1 MNSREKVAEGL
12 CPINDMLLSRG
23 VMADAFSSPGM
34 DVPSPTVS
42 ARLRE
47 LAGYLA
53 APAAGRMTEEQR
65 ALSLGIARRFV
76 ADVAMRI
83 NADID
88 ADALWRDWLRD
99 GVPGGEPLAAAC
111 YARAEEHRWREQSVR
126 RIVAPVAAADDAAPL
141 AAERDGAEALSPDV
155 DRAYLALRIADR
167 RRFDGFGHP
176 ALAVADVDPA
186 LFRAMLHAIAAWR
199 RGKSGNDAAPAA
211 EPDDAVHATVARQKS
226 ESGIDHAAAAYHQAL
241 DAMVPRAAA
250 AAISAQDWPA
260 LIALAAVAAHR
271 RYDAMALALLT
282 AESAALPSL
291 LAPLRLDRAALG
303 PLEASLAMLPARAVG
318 DGGPEH
324 PQ

>member
-1 MNSREKVAEGL
+1 
-12 CPINDMLLSRG
+12 
-23 VMADAFSSPGM
+23 MADAFSSPGM
-34 DVPSPTVS
+34 DMPSPTVS

-76 ADVAMRI
+76 ADVAARLD
-83 NADID
+83 ASID
-88 ADALWRDWLRD
+88 AAALWHDWLRE
-99 GVPGGEPLAAAC
+99 GLPGGEALAAAC

-126 RIVAPVAAADDAAPL
+126 RIVPPAAPADDAVPAV
-141 AAERDGAEALSPDV
+141 AEADTTDTASAEV

-167 RRFDGFGHP
+167 RRFGGWGHT
-176 ALAVADVDPA
+176 ALAVADVDAA
-186 LFRAMLHAIAAWR
+186 LFRAMLDAIAAWR
-199 RGKSGNDAAPAA
+199 RGQAPAA
-211 EPDDAVHATVARQKS
+211 DLDEAMRAAIARRES
-226 ESGIDHAAAAYHQAL
+226 EAGIDPAAAAYHRAL
-241 DAMVPRAAA
+241 DAMVPDAAA
-250 AAISAQDWPA
+250 TAIAAQDWPA
-260 LIALAAVAAHR
+260 LIALAAAAAHR

-291 LAPLRLDRAALG
+291 LAPLRLDRAAIG

-318 DGGPEH
+318 DDGLEH